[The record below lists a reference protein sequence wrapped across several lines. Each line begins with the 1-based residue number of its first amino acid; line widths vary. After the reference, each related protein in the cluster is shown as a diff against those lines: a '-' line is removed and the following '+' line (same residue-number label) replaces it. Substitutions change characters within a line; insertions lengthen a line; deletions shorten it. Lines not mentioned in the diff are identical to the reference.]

1 MEQLVVA
8 AVMGLVRQEEA
19 EVKYQSAFSQLFPP
33 VPQTRSDLVI
43 YGTALEQRIKIHTN
57 MPVPASR

>member
-1 MEQLVVA
+1 
-8 AVMGLVRQEEA
+8 MGLVRQEEA